1 MTSLHRTVT
10 KFALA
15 PLALALA
22 ALGGCEDARG
32 WTSSSPPVHLVLDMD
47 FQPKVRAQSH
57 SDFEGWE
64 DHRGARR
71 PVHDFFGNTL
81 VVSTAPLPDPKLA
94 PRDANNNPV
103 ANPLPLTHKFTV
115 RGAEMSTIDRGHE
128 CFEIHCAPCHGLSG
142 QGGNDP
148 KQGHGLVGRR
158 WPVVIPNFHARPD
171 GDAATNRVANLADGE
186 FFEVITNGK
195 GTMPAYGA
203 RLSVEE
209 RWAVVHYIRA
219 LQQLSR

>member
-1 MTSLHRTVT
+1 MTLRNVT

-22 ALGGCEDARG
+22 TLTGCEDARG
-32 WTSSSPPVHLVLDMD
+32 WTSSAPPVHLVLDMD
-47 FQPKVRAQSH
+47 FQPKVRAQSR
-57 SDFEGWE
+57 SEFEGWE

-81 VVSTAPLPDPKLA
+81 VVARGSLPDTELA
-94 PRDANNNPV
+94 PRDANGQPKN
-103 ANPLPLTHKFTV
+103 NPLPLSHTFMV
-115 RGAEMSTIDRGHE
+115 RGAAMATIDRGQE

-148 KQGHGLVGRR
+148 KQAHGLVGRR
-158 WPVVIPNFHARPD
+158 WPVVIPNFHAKPD
-171 GDAATNRVANLADGE
+171 GDAATNRVANLTDGD

-195 GTMPAYGA
+195 GTMPAYGT